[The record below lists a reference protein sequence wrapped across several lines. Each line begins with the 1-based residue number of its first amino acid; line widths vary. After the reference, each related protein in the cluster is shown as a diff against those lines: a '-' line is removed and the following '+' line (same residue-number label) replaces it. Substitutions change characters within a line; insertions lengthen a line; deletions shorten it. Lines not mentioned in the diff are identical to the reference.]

1 MQISLRSQLLATAA
15 VTVTVG
21 AGAIAPAPLQSVALP
36 APPPLQTSAVALAGF
51 DQPLQAVLATWNL
64 IGGNATSPAPFV
76 FPYNTYQGWLLE
88 FVTKA
93 VPSLRQIGLN
103 WLSYLDLTRENIVAG
118 PDSVVA
124 TLGGAAW
131 SFLPNAVNDSVA
143 AAVQTLIGEIS
154 GAGQMAIGTGAAILT
169 SIATNLRNVLT
180 LIPSLQASVRDTTVG
195 TTTVLGLA
203 AQNVLTNIVTGFRD
217 GGLGSGAAWNAA
229 VAGLLG
235 PGCGNG
241 LGAGGCTPETLS
253 IPGTLEAQWNGSGV
267 NLSGGRLPT
276 TLDNTIPP
284 YPPTGQQYFFPS
296 YRLWVQSAQYALTDA
311 LGGVGGVP
319 TPRQWGASAA
329 PARSRAA
336 SRLSKADRPLTV
348 TRGDAGSHRRPARS
362 AAHRAQAGM

>member
-1 MQISLRSQLLATAA
+1 MQISRRSQLLATAA

-21 AGAIAPAPLQSVALP
+21 ASAITPAALPTVVLP
-36 APPPLQTSAVALAGF
+36 APPLMQTSAVALAGF

-93 VPSLRQIGLN
+93 VPSLRQIGVN
-103 WLSYLDLTRENIVAG
+103 WLSYFDLTRENILAG
-118 PDSVVA
+118 PNSVVA
-124 TLGGAAW
+124 TLGAAAW
-131 SFLPNAVNDSVA
+131 SFLPNAVNDGLAS
-143 AAVQTLIGEIS
+143 AVQTVIGEIS
-154 GAGQMAIGTGAAILT
+154 AAGQVAIGTGAAILT

-180 LIPSLQASVRDTTVG
+180 LIPSLQASARDTTIG
-195 TTTVLGLA
+195 TITVLGLA
-203 AQNVLTNIVTGFRD
+203 AQNVLTTIVTGFQD

-267 NLSGGRLPT
+267 NLSGGQLPT
-276 TLDNTIPP
+276 TLDNTVPP

-296 YRLWVQSAQYALTDA
+296 YRLWVQSAQYALTNA
-311 LGGVGGVP
+311 LGGVGGAP
-319 TPRQWGASAA
+319 TPRQWAGSAA
-329 PARSRAA
+329 PARARVATRVSTV
-336 SRLSKADRPLTV
+336 DRPLTGM
-348 TRGDAGSHRRPARS
+348 RGEAGSHRRPARS
-362 AAHRAQAGM
+362 AAHRAN